1 MLQLIM
7 DTSNQYLIVALYEDD
22 QCLSS
27 LQEMGSK
34 RQSENAIPYLQKLLE
49 KHQKELLDIDEM
61 VITLGPGSYT
71 GERVALTIAK
81 TLSVIS
87 SVHIKAIS
95 SLAAYAG
102 LQKCVSVIDA
112 RSQKVFVCAY
122 ENGQA
127 VIPEQMIDIQQFPQF
142 MQDYSDFQVV
152 GQNEVVGYEP
162 NTVDLAKNLH
172 ELAKQTSIVQNV
184 DALVPHYLKDVEA
197 KKICL

>member
-1 MLQLIM
+1 
-7 DTSNQYLIVALYEDD
+7 
-22 QCLSS
+22 
-27 LQEMGSK
+27 
-34 RQSENAIPYLQKLLE
+34 
-49 KHQKELLDIDEM
+49 M

-184 DALVPHYLKDVEA
+184 DALVPRYLKDVEA

>member
-7 DTSNQYLIVALYEDD
+7 DTSNQYLMVALYEDNK
-22 QCLSS
+22 CLESI
-27 LQEMGSK
+27 QEMGSK

-49 KHQKELLDIDEM
+49 KYHKELLDIDEI
-61 VITLGPGSYT
+61 VLTIGPGSYT

-87 SVHIKAIS
+87 SVRFKAIS

-127 VIPEQMIDIQQFPQF
+127 LIPEQMMEIIHFPQF
-142 MQDYSDFQVV
+142 MQSYQDFQVV
-152 GQNEVVGYEP
+152 GQNEVVGYDNVEV
-162 NTVDLAKNLH
+162 NLALNLH
-172 ELAKQTSIVQNV
+172 ELAKNTPVCENV
-184 DALVPHYLKDVEA
+184 DALVPRYLKDVEA